1 MLSRTNRRTA
11 SKLGRHVSVHSYG
24 GHPSQVGEV
33 FEPDADPVGVAVVLH
48 GGFWRADYDRHLMDD
63 LCRDLATN
71 GWLAWNLE
79 YRRLGDGG
87 GWPETFDDVEAGIA
101 QLPADHVPRVA
112 IGHSAGGH
120 LALWAATRGIGVTH
134 AVSQA
139 GVVDLHEA
147 DRLGLSR
154 NAARELLGCDPDT
167 NPKRWRT
174 ASPAALAPLGVPQ
187 LLVHGEDDDEVPA
200 TLSSAHAAKDTD
212 AQLRLLPGVGHYEHL
227 DPRSTAWTTVREFLE
242 GLAA

>member
-1 MLSRTNRRTA
+1 MLSRTNCRTA

-24 GHPSQVGEV
+24 GHPSQVGEL
-33 FEPDADPVGVAVVLH
+33 FEPDAGPVGVAVVLH
-48 GGFWRADYDRHLMDD
+48 GGFWRARYDRHLMDD

-79 YRRLGDGG
+79 YLRLGDGS
-87 GWPETFDDVEAGIA
+87 GWPETFADVEAGIA
-101 QLPADHVPRVA
+101 HASTGHVPRVA
-112 IGHSAGGH
+112 IGHSSGGH

-154 NAARELLGCDPDT
+154 NAARELLGCVPDVD
-167 NPKRWRT
+167 PKRWRA

-200 TLSSAHAAKDTD
+200 ALSSVHAERDAD

-227 DPRSTAWTTVREFLE
+227 DPRSPAWATVRDFLR